1 MFAFGIFAN
10 ATVYFAFFTG
20 IYNFRSTELVNMRKV
35 PFLAKFAASF
45 LVAFTMCG
53 KLWNKQVYE
62 PDVYRLALK
71 YRPQFDEA
79 YKQKVSE
86 LL

>member
-1 MFAFGIFAN
+1 
-10 ATVYFAFFTG
+10 
-20 IYNFRSTELVNMRKV
+20 MRKV

-86 LL
+86 LF